1 MSLYIHPNN
10 QKLLWDLCN
19 KNPLVSQI
27 FPPNLQKNKE
37 EWFKNIISQIY
48 YNLPPTISRDVLLIK
63 NKETITIM
71 INDLKSRMIPT
82 PPSSVEP
89 IYSRNTVDRSINA
102 QFEQRQKEYEQMNK
116 PRILPD
122 VSFAEKID
130 DGVIKNMDELIQ
142 QQLRERE
149 LDLKIVQKESI
160 QQQNPLKINIK
171 ETIPIEK
178 TEIINIQEKE
188 KTKKQVSWK
197 SDNDVLYKMRDI
209 LKKQEFLI
217 EYLENKI
224 PDFKTEFSDF
234 YTKKIVREILYEEIE
249 RIL

>member
-1 MSLYIHPNN
+1 MSLYIDPNN

-27 FPPNLQKNKE
+27 FPPNFQKNKE

-48 YNLPPTISRDVLLIK
+48 YNLPPTISRDLLLIK

-71 INDLKSRMIPT
+71 INDLKSRIPKQLNQ
-82 PPSSVEP
+82 EP

-116 PRILPD
+116 PPVLPD
-122 VSFAEKID
+122 VSFTEKLD

-149 LDLKIVQKESI
+149 LDLKFIKKE
-160 QQQNPLKINIK
+160 QPENPLKINIK
-171 ETIPIEK
+171 EPIPIETK
-178 TEIINIQEKE
+178 EIINIQEKE
-188 KTKKQVSWK
+188 KSKKQVSWK
-197 SDNDVLYKMRDI
+197 SDNDIFDKMRDI
-209 LKKQEFLI
+209 LKKQEYLI

-224 PDFKTEFSDF
+224 PDFKIEFSDF